1 MSETNASK
9 DHNDNSG
16 FKTETYSFLVHP
28 FVDWSTG
35 EGARACRAVERDVT
49 VNSATARFLQ
59 SSKFNFHALFMDGMR
74 YLSHSEEKKLRDYI
88 SGRPGGPR
96 EKEKG

>member
-1 MSETNASK
+1 MRETNASE
-9 DHNDNSG
+9 DHNGNGG

-35 EGARACRAVERDVT
+35 EGARACRAIERDVT
-49 VNSATARFLQ
+49 MNSATVQFLQ
-59 SSKFNFHALFMDGMR
+59 SSKFNFHTLFMDGLR
-74 YLSHSEEKKLRDYI
+74 YLSHVEEKRLRDYI

-96 EKEKG
+96 ETEKG